1 MDKPFDIAAKQLVRV
16 LKQHL
21 ISTEKQL
28 PKSQLVN
35 EYRDVNIHLCNKDIS
50 KFESTVEKSIEKFVY
65 TRKEKLELEFERLE
79 KLSAEITSKIDLLK

>member
-35 EYRDVNIHLCNKDIS
+35 EYRDVNINLCNKEIS
-50 KFESTVEKSIEKFVY
+50 KFELTV
-65 TRKEKLELEFERLE
+65 
-79 KLSAEITSKIDLLK
+79 

>member
-1 MDKPFDIAAKQLVRV
+1 MDKPFDIAATQLVRV

-21 ISTEKQL
+21 ITTVKHL
-28 PKSQLVN
+28 PKSKIVN
-35 EYRDVNIHLCNKDIS
+35 EYREINIHLCNKDIS

-79 KLSAEITSKIDLLK
+79 KLSGEITSKINLLK